1 MSFPY
6 LDILEEFFTQHFRS
20 SNYTPPQVKVLL
32 DSILY
37 SLQSGGKRFRPN
49 LIFLL
54 SEALKLDYSRVIPY
68 AAAVECIHTYSLI
81 HDDLP
86 CMDND
91 YWRRNKPTNHI
102 IFGESTALLAGDAL
116 LTEAFQIISHY
127 YQGSPD
133 VGLGLVK
140 ILSQASGIWGMIGGQ
155 IMDIK
160 AKINLA
166 SKDETILIH
175 KLKTGA
181 LISSC
186 TQGVACIASSAHAKK
201 LKEFG
206 ELLGFAFQLKDDFLD
221 FDPHHPEPCNLVTCL
236 GEAAAKTILTE
247 TSQSAKLC
255 LLETD
260 LLTDKLKSLISFNL
274 EREV

>member
-6 LDILEEFFTQHFRS
+6 LDVLEEFFHQHFHAADYS
-20 SNYTPPQVKVLL
+20 QPQIKTLL

-54 SEALKLDYSRVIPY
+54 SEALNLDYNRVIPF
-68 AAAVECIHTYSLI
+68 AAAVECVHTYSLI

-91 YWRRNKPTNHI
+91 YWRRNRPTNHI
-102 IFGESTALLAGDAL
+102 LFGEATALLAGDAL
-116 LTEAFQIISHY
+116 LTESFQIISQY
-127 YQGSPD
+127 YREVPE
-133 VGLGLVK
+133 VGLGLVR
-140 ILSQASGIWGMIGGQ
+140 ILSQSSGIWGMIGGQ

-160 AKINLA
+160 AKTVLA
-166 SKDETILIH
+166 DKNETILIH

-181 LISSC
+181 LISACS
-186 TQGVACIASSAHAKK
+186 QGIACIASSPHAPQ

-221 FDPHHPEPCNLVTCL
+221 YEPSKPEPCNLVTCL
-236 GEAAAKTILTE
+236 GENSAKDLLLE
-247 TSQSAKLC
+247 TSQKADQC
-255 LLETD
+255 LRDLN
-260 LLTDKLKSLISFNL
+260 LLTQKLKLLISFNL
-274 EREV
+274 ERQL

>member
-1 MSFPY
+1 MSFPSIA
-6 LDILEEFFTQHFRS
+6 ILEDFIHRHFHTAE
-20 SNYTPPQVKVLL
+20 YTNPQIKVLL

-37 SLQSGGKRFRPN
+37 SMQSGGKRFRPK

-54 SEALKLDYSRVIPY
+54 SEALNLDYNRVVPF
-68 AAAVECIHTYSLI
+68 ATAVECIHTYSLI

-91 YWRRNKPTNHI
+91 YWRRNRLTNHI
-102 IFGESTALLAGDAL
+102 LFGEATALLAGDAL
-116 LTEAFQIISHY
+116 LTEAFQIISRY
-127 YQGSPD
+127 YQHLPD
-133 VGLGLVK
+133 VGLELVR
-140 ILSQASGIWGMIGGQ
+140 ILSQNAGIWGMIGGQ

-160 AKINLA
+160 AKTTLA
-166 SKDETILIH
+166 DKDKMILIH

-186 TQGVACIASSAHAKK
+186 SQGIACIAASPHALQ

-221 FDPHHPEPCNLVTCL
+221 YDPNKPEPCNLVTCL
-236 GEAAAKTILTE
+236 GETSAKNLLRETSKKAELTLREANLLTE
-247 TSQSAKLC
+247 
-255 LLETD
+255 
-260 LLTDKLKSLISFNL
+260 KLKLLISFNL
-274 EREV
+274 DRQV